1 MTTRFLLIR
10 HADHD
15 YVGRVLVGR
24 RAGVHLNE
32 RGRRQAAELPA
43 RLAHERLD
51 LLCCSPLER
60 AVETAEPLARATGL
74 EPRVCPDIVELDYGD
89 WTDRAIAD
97 LLEGER
103 WKQFHAARSCTRIP
117 GGETLLEV
125 QARIVG
131 WIERIRAEVG
141 EGTVALVSHGDVV
154 RAGLA
159 FYLGLPL
166 DLMTR
171 FEIGPASVSVLELSD
186 WGPRILGL
194 NLSP

>member
-24 RAGVHLNE
+24 RPGVHLNE
-32 RGRRQAAELPA
+32 RGREQAARLPG
-43 RLAHERLD
+43 RLAQERLD

-74 EPRVCPDIVELDYGD
+74 SPRVCPEIVELDYGE

-97 LLEGER
+97 LLEGEI
-103 WKQFHAARSCTRIP
+103 WKRFHVARSCTRIP

-125 QARIVG
+125 QSRIVA
-131 WIERIRAEVG
+131 WIERTRAEVG
-141 EGTVALVSHGDVV
+141 EGTVALISHGDVL
-154 RAGLA
+154 RAAIA
-159 FYLGLPL
+159 FYLAVPL
-166 DLMTR
+166 DLMGR
-171 FEIGPASVSVLELSD
+171 FEVGPASVSILEVSD

-194 NLSP
+194 NLSA